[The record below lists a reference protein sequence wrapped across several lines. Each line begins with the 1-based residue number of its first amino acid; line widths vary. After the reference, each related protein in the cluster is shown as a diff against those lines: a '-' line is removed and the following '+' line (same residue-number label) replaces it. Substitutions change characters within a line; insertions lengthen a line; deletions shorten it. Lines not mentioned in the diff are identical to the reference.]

1 MGNLN
6 SKDRDY
12 CASITIQIQ
21 TLPHEKLNSGGSKMA
36 ADGTTGC
43 KCVDVG

>member
-12 CASITIQIQ
+12 CASITTIQ
-21 TLPHEKLNSGGSKMA
+21 LCHEKLNSGGSMMA

-43 KCVDVG
+43 KIMCE

>member
-12 CASITIQIQ
+12 CASIPTIQIQ
-21 TLPHEKLNSGGSKMA
+21 RLPHEKLNAGGSKMA
-36 ADGTTGC
+36 AEGTTGC
-43 KCVDVG
+43 RTVCE